1 MHFDGKKK
9 TILSVK
15 VSACPIG
22 GDLHPFVF
30 IVTLISDSIWIH
42 FSCYI
47 ISRAVLFTGYCGI
60 LTVLDFFGLPKHL
73 EKELLMTQLKCTF
86 KKFTY

>member
-1 MHFDGKKK
+1 MH
-9 TILSVK
+9 L
-15 VSACPIG
+15 
-22 GDLHPFVF
+22 FVF
-30 IVTLISDSIWIH
+30 IVTLISDSIWMY
-42 FSCYI
+42 FCYT

-60 LTVLDFFGLPKHL
+60 LTVSDLFSLPKHL